1 MTTTTTTDHSRTTAV
16 SRLSEILRERNA
28 TIAKLEDDRAAIV
41 AYLRRRGGAAEDYAY
56 DIENGY
62 HLLDWEGL

>member
-1 MTTTTTTDHSRTTAV
+1 MTTTTTDHNRTTAV

-41 AYLRRRGGAAEDYAY
+41 AYLRRRGGAADDYAD
-56 DIENGY
+56 DIERGE